1 MDHIERCLE
10 ELQHARHL
18 AADPDAV
25 EVALWFHDAVCDPAA
40 RDSEARSARLADDAL
55 ADAGV
60 DAGRRAGVSRLI
72 LATRHDG
79 QPLVGDAALVAD
91 IDLAILGAD
100 ADAFDRYE
108 AAVRREYAALPDAAF
123 YAGRAAILR
132 RFLERRSI
140 YATDPFRTRYEARAR
155 TNLTR
160 SLARSVPAPATPRTP
175 LPPGPNG

>member
-1 MDHIERCLE
+1 MEHIERCLAE
-10 ELQHARHL
+10 CDQVRHL

-25 EVALWFHDAVCDPAA
+25 EVALWFHDAVYDPAA
-40 RDSEARSARLADDAL
+40 RDNEARSARLADEALTDAGI
-55 ADAGV
+55 DAGV
-60 DAGRRAGVSRLI
+60 RAAVTHLI

-100 ADAFDRYE
+100 ADAFERYE

-132 RFLERRSI
+132 RFVERPSI

-160 SLARSVPAPATPRTP
+160 SLARSAPAPATPRR
-175 LPPGPNG
+175 PPPPAPNG